1 MPVHALLLEQLGMGA
16 LLQHLALTKDIDD
29 VGTLDGSETVRHGHR
44 GPALGHALEG
54 CLDEFLAL
62 CYIFFTPV
70 SKCDLGDK
78 TMRLLV
84 S

>member
-1 MPVHALLLEQLGMGA
+1 MGA

-62 CYIFFTPV
+62 CYF
-70 SKCDLGDK
+70 SH
-78 TMRLLV
+78 RLANV
-84 S
+84 IWETKQCVC